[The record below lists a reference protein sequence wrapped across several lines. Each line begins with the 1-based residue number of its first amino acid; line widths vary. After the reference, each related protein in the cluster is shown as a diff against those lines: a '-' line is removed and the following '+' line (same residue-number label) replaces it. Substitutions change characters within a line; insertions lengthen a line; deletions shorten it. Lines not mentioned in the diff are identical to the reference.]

1 MTLVG
6 KIFTVLIFVMSIVF
20 MAFSV
25 MVFATHRNW
34 RDYADNT
41 DTTKGDLGLKQKL
54 EQYVQLKRDADATL
68 QSLKTTLEQ
77 ERAARKHAL
86 AALTAR
92 QVKAENELSVKE
104 GLLNEANSQLAAAAE
119 AAKAAQTRLAALE
132 TEITGL
138 RADKRTTEQDLDTK
152 FATVVSLTDQLN
164 QSMSL
169 SDALKE
175 RNQQATLEIARKK
188 MVMDSRGLTDTT
200 PTDHIAPKVDAVVL
214 EVSDKDLIEI
224 SIGSD
229 DGIKVDHKLDIYRDN
244 TYLGRIVIMRVSGDR
259 AVGRIMKE
267 LQRGQIKRGDR
278 VTTKFS

>member
-25 MVFATHRNW
+25 MVFATHKNW
-34 RDYADNT
+34 RLAADNA
-41 DTTKGDLGLKQKL
+41 DTAKGALGFKQQY
-54 EQYVQLKRDADATL
+54 EQTLQLKRDADTQIQA
-68 QSLKTTLEQ
+68 LKTTLEQ
-77 ERAARKHAL
+77 ERAARKAAL

-92 QVKAENELSVKE
+92 LTRAESELSAKE
-104 GLLNEANSQLAAAAE
+104 GLLNEANSQLASAAE

-138 RADKRTTEQDLDTK
+138 RADKRATEQDLDTK
-152 FATVVSLTDQLN
+152 FAKVVELTDSLN
-164 QSMSL
+164 QAMAL
-169 SDALKE
+169 SEELKE
-175 RNQQATLEIARKK
+175 RNQQATLQIARMK
-188 MVMDSRGLTDTT
+188 MVMDSRGLTVTT

-229 DGIKVDHKLDIYRDN
+229 DGIKLDHKLDIYRDN
-244 TYLGRIVIMRVSGDR
+244 TYLGRIVVIRVAGDR
-259 AVGRIMKE
+259 AVGRIVKE

-278 VTTKFS
+278 VSTKFS